1 MYIEIVLFC
10 SYVTQTR
17 KRILFVRCL
26 IKCRCCLLL
35 FILVNTN
42 TKTQEYVYV
51 FIVALQVSKC
61 CSQIALLTTNAA
73 VIMAAGAK
81 QKSA

>member
-17 KRILFVRCL
+17 NRIFFVRCL
-26 IKCRCCLLL
+26 IKCWCCLLL
-35 FILVNTN
+35 FTLVNMN
-42 TKTQEYVYV
+42 TKTQEYVHV

-61 CSQIALLTTNAA
+61 RSQIALLTTNAA

>member
-17 KRILFVRCL
+17 NRILFVRCL

-42 TKTQEYVYV
+42 TKTQEYVHV
-51 FIVALQVSKC
+51 SVVALQVSNC
-61 CSQIALLTTNAA
+61 RSQIALLTMNAA
-73 VIMAAGAK
+73 VIMAADAV
-81 QKSA
+81 A